1 MIRRFVGALALAAV
15 VTTGARAQAPFQ
27 DNFWFNPGTIND
39 TPKPNGQGGL
49 NWASYFG
56 QFTVTTPSVV
66 AATGVQ
72 ANTIFQVFCVD
83 QLKDAIDGSKYDVWV
98 TPMSS
103 SDFSKTRLG
112 IAGDANAA
120 TKYFQAANLAS
131 NYQNAYPGTSA
142 TLGDANIDNLQYAIW
157 TIMGTIPPAPNST
170 IDPWNSGAG
179 DYCASSVI
187 VGCAGWDV
195 ANLSSGLGLSPNQW
209 LIITAF
215 DLETNDYQEFI
226 YNGPG
231 RPQEVVPEPGT
242 MTMLALGLVGL
253 AGSGLRRRK
262 NKKV

>member
-1 MIRRFVGALALAAV
+1 MIRRLVGTMALAAV
-15 VTTGARAQAPFQ
+15 VGTTASAQAPFK
-27 DNFWFNPGTIND
+27 DNFSFNPGTIND

-66 AATGVQ
+66 AATGVT
-72 ANTIFQVFCVD
+72 ANTPFQVFCVD
-83 QLKDAIDGSKYDVWV
+83 QNNSIFDLAKYDVWV

-112 IAGDANAA
+112 IAGDVNAA
-120 TKYFQAANLAS
+120 TKYFEAANIAS
-131 NYQNAYPGTSA
+131 NFQNAYPGTSA
-142 TLGDANIDNLQYAIW
+142 TLGDFTTDNLQYAIW

-179 DYCASSVI
+179 DYCASTTT
-187 VGCAGWDV
+187 VGCAGYDA
-195 ANLSSGLGLSPNQW
+195 ANLSSGQGIFPNQW

-215 DLETNDYQEFI
+215 DLRTNDFQEFI

-231 RPQEVVPEPGT
+231 RPQEFVPEPGT
-242 MTMLALGLVGL
+242 MAMLAIGLVGI

-262 NKKV
+262 KKA